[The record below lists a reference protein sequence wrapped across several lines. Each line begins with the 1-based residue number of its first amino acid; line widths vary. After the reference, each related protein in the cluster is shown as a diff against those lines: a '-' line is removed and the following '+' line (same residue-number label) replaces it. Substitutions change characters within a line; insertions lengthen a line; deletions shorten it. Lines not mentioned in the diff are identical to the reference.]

1 MSKVQLSLESNPRV
15 TTMKRAILAI
25 LLITTYTSSSAQETG
40 FTPASEIN
48 QEWEELSGAYAE
60 CAAYYRFV
68 YFALESSGETETA
81 AAYRDLEDNSML
93 VSLVLANGGRDR
105 DMAIEVTNSRIE
117 LYMQQMKE
125 ETNNRNENI
134 SILINKHNASCM
146 ALQQEPSEVVID
158 ALAEASQ
165 D

>member
-1 MSKVQLSLESNPRV
+1 
-15 TTMKRAILAI
+15 MKRAIFVI
-25 LLITTYTSSSAQETG
+25 LLITSYSDSWAQETG
-40 FTPASEIN
+40 VTPTSAIN
-48 QEWEELSGAYAE
+48 QEREELSGAYAE

-68 YFALESSGETETA
+68 YFALETSGETETA

-93 VSLVLANGGRDR
+93 VSLVLANGGRDQ

-146 ALQQEPSEVVID
+146 ALQQEPSDIVID
-158 ALAEASQ
+158 ALREANQ